1 MDGGYYRYD
10 FENRSVSLLAMN
22 SVIYMSK
29 NKEETSSQQNQIDW
43 LIQNFKK
50 NAALPVKERK

>member
-43 LIQNFKK
+43 LIQNF
-50 NAALPVKERK
+50 